1 MGGTVP
7 TDRFEGGEQAMRILV
22 AEDDP
27 GLQDVIALGLRE
39 NGYHVDTVERGDDAI
54 DQLTWYE
61 YDVAIIDW
69 RMPGKEGIDVVAW
82 ARRHGRPTALLMLT
96 ARDAPADRIRGLDT
110 GADDYLVKPFD
121 FGELLAR
128 VRALQRRPRGVD
140 GPVLE
145 RGRVAL
151 DPATR
156 TVTSAGRP
164 LNVTATEYL
173 ILELLMRRSPAL
185 FDRKAIAEHA
195 WADET
200 DPLGSNAIDVQMSR
214 LRAKLPT
221 AGIRIVTVRGAGYRL
236 EAT

>member
-1 MGGTVP
+1 
-7 TDRFEGGEQAMRILV
+7 MRVLV

-27 GLQDVIALGLRE
+27 GLRSVIVLGLRE
-39 NGYHVDTVERGDDAI
+39 NGYHVDAVDRGDDAI
-54 DQLTWYE
+54 DQFKWYE

-69 RMPGKEGIDVVAW
+69 RMPGAEGIDVVAW
-82 ARRHGRPTALLMLT
+82 ARRHRRPTALLMLT
-96 ARDAPADRIRGLDT
+96 ARDAPADRIHGLDT

-128 VRALQRRPRGVD
+128 VRALQRRPRAVE
-140 GPVLE
+140 GPILE
-145 RGRVAL
+145 KGQVAL
-151 DPATR
+151 DPRTR
-156 TVTSAGRP
+156 VVSANGRT
-164 LNVTATEYL
+164 LNLTATEYL
-173 ILELLMRRSPAL
+173 ILELLMRRSPTVV
-185 FDRKAIAEHA
+185 DRKAIAEHA

-236 EAT
+236 DEA